1 MRRLMTHRR
10 FGRSD
15 LRAIACVALLLTGV
29 AAHAD
34 VYKWIDAEGRVHF
47 TDRPP
52 PSDGRL
58 VSIGQTAR
66 TVTLSS
72 AEAPEAPAPVTAGSS
87 ATATPKPVPLP
98 VPTDAT
104 ELARLKTRVAAD
116 IAARDAA
123 ACQTARERYQQV
135 VSARRLYRSGEQ
147 NDRQYLSDAE
157 MEAARIQARHDVEE
171 LCGQGP

>member
-10 FGRSD
+10 FGCSD
-15 LRAIACVALLLTGV
+15 LRAVACAALLLAGV
-29 AAHAD
+29 AAYAD

-66 TVTLSS
+66 TVTQSS
-72 AEAPEAPAPVTAGSS
+72 AEAPEAPTPVAAGPSAAAP
-87 ATATPKPVPLP
+87 PKPEASLIETVFETL
-98 VPTDAT
+98 
-104 ELARLKTRVAAD
+104 
-116 IAARDAA
+116 
-123 ACQTARERYQQV
+123 ACQTARERYQQY
-135 VSARRLYRSGEQ
+135 VSARRLYLSGEQ

-171 LCGQGP
+171 LCGQAP

>member
-10 FGRSD
+10 FGCSD
-15 LRAIACVALLLTGV
+15 LRAVACAALLLAGV
-29 AAHAD
+29 AAYAD

-66 TVTLSS
+66 TVTQSS
-72 AEAPEAPAPVTAGSS
+72 AEAPEAPTPVAAGPSAAAP
-87 ATATPKPVPLP
+87 PKPAPLP
-98 VPTDAT
+98 APTDAAA
-104 ELARLKTRVAAD
+104 LARLKTSVAAD
-116 IAARDAA
+116 IAARDAL
-123 ACQTARERYQQV
+123 ACQTARERYQQY
-135 VSARRLYRSGEQ
+135 VSARRLYLSGEQ

-171 LCGQGP
+171 LCGQAP